1 MENVNLTGHFLIAMP
16 AMQDP
21 YFAKSVT
28 YICEHNDSGAMGVVI
43 NQPIAMNLEALFA
56 QLNLNISELPLA
68 KKTAHFG
75 GPVQVERGFVLHHP
89 KGDWDCTIA
98 INDELALTSSKDI
111 LEATAVGNGPDKML
125 ITLGY
130 AGWSA
135 GQLEDELSKNAWL
148 TVRASDNVIFDI
160 PNEQKFN
167 AAMQLLGLDFA
178 NLSEVAG
185 HA

>member
-1 MENVNLTGHFLIAMP
+1 M
-16 AMQDP
+16 
-21 YFAKSVT
+21 
-28 YICEHNDSGAMGVVI
+28 
-43 NQPIAMNLEALFA
+43 
-56 QLNLNISELPLA
+56 
-68 KKTAHFG
+68 
-75 GPVQVERGFVLHHP
+75 LHQP

-98 INDELALTSSKDI
+98 IKDELALTSSKDI
-111 LEATAVGNGPDKML
+111 LEAAAVGNGPDKML

-148 TVRASDNVIFDI
+148 TVKASDNVIFDI
-160 PNEQKFN
+160 PNDQKFN

>member
-1 MENVNLTGHFLIAMP
+1 VENVNLTGHFLIAMP

-43 NQPIAMNLEALFA
+43 NQPISMKLAELFS

-68 KKTAHFG
+68 NKSAHFG

-89 KGDWDCTIA
+89 KGDWDCTIV
-98 INDELALTSSKDI
+98 INDEIALTRSKDI
-111 LEATAVGNGPDKML
+111 LEAAAVGNGPEKML

-148 TVRASDNVIFDI
+148 TVEATDDIIFNT

-167 AAMQLLGLDFA
+167 AAMQLLGLNLA

>member
-1 MENVNLTGHFLIAMP
+1 MGLVVNKPTDMSLASLFERVELAHPDAELAG
-16 AMQDP
+16 
-21 YFAKSVT
+21 
-28 YICEHNDSGAMGVVI
+28 
-43 NQPIAMNLEALFA
+43 QPVM
-56 QLNLNISELPLA
+56 
-68 KKTAHFG
+68 FG
-75 GPVQVERGFVLHHP
+75 GPVQLDRAFVLHKP
-89 KGDWDCTIA
+89 AKPWQSTMRIT
-98 INDELALTSSKDI
+98 DEIALTSSKDI
-111 LEATAVGNGPDKML
+111 LEAAAVGNGPDKML

-148 TVRASDNVIFDI
+148 TVKASDNVIFDI

>member
-1 MENVNLTGHFLIAMP
+1 MP
-16 AMQDP
+16 AMHDP

-28 YICEHNDSGAMGVVI
+28 YICEHNSSGALGVVV
-43 NQPIAMNLEALFA
+43 NQPIAMDLEALFA

-68 KKTAHFG
+68 RKPAQFG
-75 GPVQVERGFVLHHP
+75 GPVQVERGFVLHQP

-98 INDELALTSSKDI
+98 INDEVALTSSKDI
-111 LEATAVGNGPDKML
+111 LEAAAVGDGPEKML
-125 ITLGY
+125 VTLGY

-135 GQLEDELSKNAWL
+135 GQLEAEISQNAWL
-148 TVRASDNVIFDI
+148 TVKATDSIIFDL
-160 PNEQKFN
+160 PNEQKLN
-167 AAMQLLGLDFA
+167 AAMGLLGLNFA